1 MRCRLSPLKGSS
13 FCERHMPSAP
23 PDADEIPLVFRDAE
37 EAKAVLQFVAT
48 KAFNRKTDSRIANTV
63 ILAVN
68 AFKGLLDVADVQRQ
82 HAEMKAWIEE
92 WRASNGSHQAAG

>member
-1 MRCRLSPLKGSS
+1 
-13 FCERHMPSAP
+13 MPIAP
-23 PDADEIPLVFRDAE
+23 HDADEIPLVFRDAE
-37 EAKAVLQFVAT
+37 EAKAVGALFHTDAV